1 MVLRLGLY
9 FGGLAVD
16 YVTGQADS
24 VNRVQYRAAQL
35 RCANCFITG
44 TGRIDT
50 KAAHT
55 ARSSSDRPTCAM
67 MAASSARFRVAPH
80 ADGEASPDTCL

>member
-1 MVLRLGLY
+1 MMVRCGQGRGFEMVFRLGLY

-35 RCANCFITG
+35 RCKYCS
-44 TGRIDT
+44 
-50 KAAHT
+50 HH
-55 ARSSSDRPTCAM
+55 
-67 MAASSARFRVAPH
+67 PH
-80 ADGEASPDTCL
+80 RHN

>member
-16 YVTGQADS
+16 YVTGQANS

-35 RCANCFITG
+35 RCVIVLPSPA
-44 TGRIDT
+44 R
-50 KAAHT
+50 AHI
-55 ARSSSDRPTCAM
+55 
-67 MAASSARFRVAPH
+67 
-80 ADGEASPDTCL
+80 